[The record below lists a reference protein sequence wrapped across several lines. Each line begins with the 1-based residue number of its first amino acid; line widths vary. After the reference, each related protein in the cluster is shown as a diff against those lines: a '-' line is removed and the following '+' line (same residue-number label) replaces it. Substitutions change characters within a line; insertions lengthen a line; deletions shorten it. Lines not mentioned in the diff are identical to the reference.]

1 MSAVKLLEDKVGSCD
16 LKRNPLLN
24 ISMYKLRLQCRWRRT
39 YIFAAN
45 ANNFSMLYHVP
56 RLSRA
61 LSDQV
66 VHRGTSYEKTVAK
79 LPPSNAQNYMCEFCI
94 AQFIL
99 VDS

>member
-1 MSAVKLLEDKVGSCD
+1 M
-16 LKRNPLLN
+16 
-24 ISMYKLRLQCRWRRT
+24 
-39 YIFAAN
+39 F
-45 ANNFSMLYHVP
+45 YHVP

-66 VHRGTSYEKTVAK
+66 AHHGKGYEETK
-79 LPPSNAQNYMCEFCI
+79 LPPRNAQNYMCEFCI